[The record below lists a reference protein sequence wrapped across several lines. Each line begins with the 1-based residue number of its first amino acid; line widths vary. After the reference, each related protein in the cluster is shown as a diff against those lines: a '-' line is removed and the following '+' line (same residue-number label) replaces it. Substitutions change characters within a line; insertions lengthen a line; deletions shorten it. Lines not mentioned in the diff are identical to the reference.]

1 MHFVYLVYQLLMVVF
16 QIQVVHNSTLQ
27 EFPPISGRFFEQHKK
42 KVPAHMF
49 FPMDLISRQENKGV
63 DICLSC
69 YTSYRQIITT
79 TFTFGSERTFFVENK
94 SSPFLV
100 NSQRRIHDGLRV
112 LTAVHS
118 DLRSR
123 SANSEGL
130 GPLSMTSS
138 KKKHLLTS
146 MDEDSDQSEQTMVG
160 CGSVMVD
167 DPKLDNRPARPIELC
182 GPPLLSLV

>member
-1 MHFVYLVYQLLMVVF
+1 
-16 QIQVVHNSTLQ
+16 
-27 EFPPISGRFFEQHKK
+27 
-42 KVPAHMF
+42 
-49 FPMDLISRQENKGV
+49 
-63 DICLSC
+63 
-69 YTSYRQIITT
+69 
-79 TFTFGSERTFFVENK
+79 
-94 SSPFLV
+94 V

-112 LTAVHS
+112 STAVHS

-130 GPLSMTSS
+130 GPLSMTSL

-146 MDEDSDQSEQTMVG
+146 RDEGSDQSEQTVVG

-167 DPKLDNRPARPIELC
+167 DPKLENSRARSIELC